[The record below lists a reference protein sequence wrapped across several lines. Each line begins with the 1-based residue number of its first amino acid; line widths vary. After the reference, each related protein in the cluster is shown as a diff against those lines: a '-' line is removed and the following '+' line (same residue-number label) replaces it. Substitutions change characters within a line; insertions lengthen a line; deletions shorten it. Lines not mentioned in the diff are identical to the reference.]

1 MYSYV
6 LRDYSEIYLNT
17 YFEPLMTILKSF
29 LIKFPTLLLSI
40 NDMSFFLFVQRP
52 ELNSF
57 SALLLFFLNI
67 SEIFAII
74 SVLMISI
81 LIKICLIEAKTLGSD
96 DIKDNS
102 RIQSTPT
109 DFINILENLHYN
121 DMVDKTSLRKLIKN
135 GNSKNIGLKTMV
147 HVINMKG
154 VISSFFSMLKKF

>member
-1 MYSYV
+1 
-6 LRDYSEIYLNT
+6 
-17 YFEPLMTILKSF
+17 
-29 LIKFPTLLLSI
+29 
-40 NDMSFFLFVQRP
+40 
-52 ELNSF
+52 
-57 SALLLFFLNI
+57 
-67 SEIFAII
+67 
-74 SVLMISI
+74 MISI

-154 VISSFFSMLKKF
+154 VISSFFRCSKKF